1 METKRLIINEYNLND
16 FNDVYQ
22 MVSDKET
29 MKHYPSVYNEKG
41 AKRWIEWNLNN
52 YQKYHFGW
60 YALRI
65 KETKQYIGDCGIT
78 MQKIKDQFLPE
89 LGYHIYK
96 TYQNQGYAYE
106 ASQKILNDF
115 FQRFDYNEIYSY
127 MTVDNIASYKLAEK
141 LGFKRINEYI
151 DDYYGKMYI
160 YKLTKEEYVNG
171 KNNK

>member
-41 AKRWIEWNLNN
+41 AKRWIEWNLDN

-78 MQKIKDQFLPE
+78 MQKIKDQFLFV
-89 LGYHIYK
+89 L
-96 TYQNQGYAYE
+96 
-106 ASQKILNDF
+106 
-115 FQRFDYNEIYSY
+115 
-127 MTVDNIASYKLAEK
+127 
-141 LGFKRINEYI
+141 
-151 DDYYGKMYI
+151 
-160 YKLTKEEYVNG
+160 
-171 KNNK
+171 